1 MNMAYDDPNDAP
13 RSDSMRWYK
22 CDACENLHMIMLDED
37 QQVIATATATR
48 EMVMEML
55 ETIDGEPYNDQ
66 RVRAQN

>member
-1 MNMAYDDPNDAP
+1 
-13 RSDSMRWYK
+13 
-22 CDACENLHMIMLDED
+22 MIMLDED